1 MIPPLRCAG
10 SRTTSSIAPDKDMA
24 VSTRCILHVDMDAFY
39 ASVEQRDNPDLIGKP
54 VVVGGASNRGV
65 VAAAS
70 YEARKFGIRSAM
82 PMAEAIRRCDHLV
95 RVKPRMSHY
104 VEASQQ
110 IFAIFGEFTP
120 LVEGLSLDEAFL
132 DVTASVRLF
141 GPPPEIAARIKRRV
155 KGETH
160 LTASV
165 GVAENKLVAKIAS
178 DLDKPDGLTIVMPDD
193 YPTKLDPLPVRV
205 IPGIGRETLK
215 RLNAIRV
222 TTVRD
227 LRMADDRDLEPI
239 FGRYTQK
246 TRDRAAGI
254 DHRPVVPSRDEK
266 SISAEET
273 YDQDLSKPADM
284 DRELLRLAERTATR
298 LRKSALSAGTV
309 QIKIRRADFTTYTRQ
324 QSVKPP
330 TNGTDQIYDVARAL
344 LNVWLASNPGARIR
358 LLGVGGSKL
367 APAEQADLFPSDIA
381 RNTAVID
388 VTVDEIREKFGSLS
402 VGRAKTLDR

>member
-1 MIPPLRCAG
+1 
-10 SRTTSSIAPDKDMA
+10 
-24 VSTRCILHVDMDAFY
+24 
-39 ASVEQRDNPDLIGKP
+39 
-54 VVVGGASNRGV
+54 
-65 VAAAS
+65 
-70 YEARKFGIRSAM
+70 
-82 PMAEAIRRCDHLV
+82 
-95 RVKPRMSHY
+95 
-104 VEASQQ
+104 
-110 IFAIFGEFTP
+110 
-120 LVEGLSLDEAFL
+120 
-132 DVTASVRLF
+132 
-141 GPPPEIAARIKRRV
+141 
-155 KGETH
+155 
-160 LTASV
+160 
-165 GVAENKLVAKIAS
+165 
-178 DLDKPDGLTIVMPDD
+178 
-193 YPTKLDPLPVRV
+193 
-205 IPGIGRETLK
+205 
-215 RLNAIRV
+215 
-222 TTVRD
+222 
-227 LRMADDRDLEPI
+227 MADDRDLQPI

-298 LRKSALSAGTV
+298 LRKSTLSAGTV